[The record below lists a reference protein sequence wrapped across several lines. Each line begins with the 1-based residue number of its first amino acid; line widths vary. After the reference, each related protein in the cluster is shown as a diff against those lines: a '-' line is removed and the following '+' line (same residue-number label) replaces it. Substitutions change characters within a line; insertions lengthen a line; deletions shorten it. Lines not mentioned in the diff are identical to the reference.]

1 MGSRPLRMK
10 VRWGCPPR
18 VLSPPPHRTQSWRPC
33 LPGQPWASGWRSTD
47 RPVPSPR
54 GWMIGFSERGAAH
67 NRALP
72 RCLSSRRCMR
82 SWRVC
87 GWPLS
92 RPEAARPPPP
102 SSLPSMAEWP
112 GGTRAFPRWRERS
125 QCTCAHETPPL
136 GGTVRISRPR
146 PVSWQPLSRPKL
158 TVLWARQPPPCTPWL
173 SCRFTKPRRSN
184 RCTRVVPTR
193 GWCRSCARRLTSLY
207 ERRKSRR
214 GPSGRRCPPWWSR
227 SAISGSTWQRWR
239 TSTRHAFS
247 TPPSPREGCS
257 ATPSRASPSS
267 SRRYSSRPRRSS
279 TSCPG
284 VMHHPPLPPGPG
296 LLSAHRRG
304 CPPASSR
311 AAPPQAEST
320 HRPVRRA
327 SRRRAAPPA
336 SQPGPKSSRKLTK
349 RPWHG
354 QPGDVGICSFSE
366 DGENSAAPS
375 PGGGPGGESSV
386 SFCFCSAAGP
396 RASGTHLLKERAIY
410 FSSGFSGPW
419 DDSVRRPASSF
430 SPTTHFASSQESTVR
445 GRHSSPR
452 TSGQSRSGPRE
463 FGEDASERTA
473 FCAIHPYSLS
483 LHHHRYVDCAVGAA
497 CTASG
502 GVAHAAQPVSLAHA
516 HNSTRLRDSVRQATS
531 QVQRRSR
538 DVGGSPERPCLA
550 RGDCCP
556 PGKGCN
562 RAGPSSR
569 DEAGVLQP
577 LLHCTQ
583 ERWWPSANPGSAS
596 LEPDFAQ
603 APVQDADAQAHDQ
616 MHSAPGLVCSDRPE
630 RRLLSRFDPSTTQTV
645 STVCVRRSGMAVQ
658 GPPLRA
664 LPVSP
669 CVHEGCRGRPYPV
682 TGSGRQDPQLPQRL
696 AYSSPIQRAVGWS
709 QGLGAPAPQ
718 PVGASGQLGKEQ
730 ALPCAEN
737 LFSRCGVRLGEY
749 DGTPHGG
756 TCPSSAELPEFLQRQ
771 ECGTTETVSEA
782 PGAYG
787 IRSCSHAA
795 RIASYETTS
804 ALATLPGPE
813 VGMAPRYTA
822 SRYLPTVSPLPQPLD
837 RPCLSTGRG
846 APRTSVPAYCCHN
859 RCLQHGL
866 GRYMQRAGS
875 LGALDRAPTA
885 LAHQL
890 PARSAFSLAAVP
902 ATAVGQ
908 ARASPHGQHCGG
920 LVYQPA
926 GGYTI
931 TPHVTAHPPSPPLES
946 HAVQVTAC
954 CSHPGAAQSCGRRA
968 LTTAHVPRRAA
979 TPSRDD
985 PADLE
990 SIRGSSG
997 RPVCLPRVL
1006 PLPAVLLPDR
1016 GPPRHRR
1023 TGTQLASGL
1032 TQVCVSPSEPTRT
1045 DTVQAQGGR
1054 WAGPA
1059 GCAPLA
1065 HPDLVSRTHFP
1076 RNSTSLVHSSEEVP
1090 PFSGAR
1096 HHMAPASKSMEP
1108 PCVAPG
1114 RDVADLSGLPP
1125 AVVET
1130 IIQAR
1135 APSTRQT
1142 YALKWSLFATW
1153 CSSRREDPRRCTI
1166 GVVLSFLQERLERR
1180 LSPSTLK
1187 VYVAAIA
1194 AHHDAVDG
1202 RSLGKHDLIVRFLK
1216 GARRMNPSRP
1226 PLVPSWDLSIVLAGL
1241 QRGPFEPLDSVELK
1255 FLSLKTALL
1264 TALTSI
1270 KRVGDLQAFSV
1281 SEECLVFG
1289 PVYSHVVLRPRPGY
1303 VPKVPTTPFRDQ
1315 VVNLQALPSEEADPA
1330 LALLCPVRALRIY
1343 VTRTRSVR
1351 SSEQLFVCHG
1361 GQQKGKAVSKQRL
1374 AHWIVEAVA
1383 LAYQSQGEP
1392 CPLGV
1397 RAHSTRSVASS
1408 HALAHGA
1415 SLADICRAAGWATP
1429 NTFARFYNLRVE
1441 PVSSRVLGK

>member
-1 MGSRPLRMK
+1 MLEFALSQETARTAPLLPPVEGREENLLFSFVSVPPLVQGPAVPTFSKKEQFPFPPGSQVHGTTVCDAL
-10 VRWGCPPR
+10 
-18 VLSPPPHRTQSWRPC
+18 PPH
-33 LPGQPWASGWRSTD
+33 
-47 RPVPSPR
+47 
-54 GWMIGFSERGAAH
+54 
-67 NRALP
+67 
-72 RCLSSRRCMR
+72 
-82 SWRVC
+82 
-87 GWPLS
+87 
-92 RPEAARPPPP
+92 
-102 SSLPSMAEWP
+102 
-112 GGTRAFPRWRERS
+112 
-125 QCTCAHETPPL
+125 
-136 GGTVRISRPR
+136 SRPR
-146 PVSWQPLSRPKL
+146 PILPVAKRVRFGDDIPPHAPLASPVRDPGSS
-158 TVLWARQPPPCTPWL
+158 VRMPQNAPPSVPSTPTP
-173 SCRFTKPRRSN
+173 F
-184 RCTRVVPTR
+184 RCTTT
-193 GWCRSCARRLTSLY
+193 GTS
-207 ERRKSRR
+207 
-214 GPSGRRCPPWWSR
+214 
-227 SAISGSTWQRWR
+227 
-239 TSTRHAFS
+239 
-247 TPPSPREGCS
+247 
-257 ATPSRASPSS
+257 
-267 SRRYSSRPRRSS
+267 
-279 TSCPG
+279 
-284 VMHHPPLPPGPG
+284 
-296 LLSAHRRG
+296 
-304 CPPASSR
+304 
-311 AAPPQAEST
+311 
-320 HRPVRRA
+320 
-327 SRRRAAPPA
+327 
-336 SQPGPKSSRKLTK
+336 
-349 RPWHG
+349 
-354 QPGDVGICSFSE
+354 
-366 DGENSAAPS
+366 N
-375 PGGGPGGESSV
+375 
-386 SFCFCSAAGP
+386 
-396 RASGTHLLKERAIY
+396 
-410 FSSGFSGPW
+410 
-419 DDSVRRPASSF
+419 
-430 SPTTHFASSQESTVR
+430 
-445 GRHSSPR
+445 
-452 TSGQSRSGPRE
+452 
-463 FGEDASERTA
+463 
-473 FCAIHPYSLS
+473 
-483 LHHHRYVDCAVGAA
+483 CAVGAA

-516 HNSTRLRDSVRQATS
+516 NNSTRLRDSVRQATS

-577 LLHCTQ
+577 LLHRTQ

-596 LEPDFAQ
+596 LEPGFAQ

-630 RRLLSRFDPSTTQTV
+630 GCLLSRSDPSVTQTV
-645 STVCVRRSGMAVQ
+645 
-658 GPPLRA
+658 
-664 LPVSP
+664 
-669 CVHEGCRGRPYPV
+669 
-682 TGSGRQDPQLPQRL
+682 
-696 AYSSPIQRAVGWS
+696 
-709 QGLGAPAPQ
+709 
-718 PVGASGQLGKEQ
+718 
-730 ALPCAEN
+730 
-737 LFSRCGVRLGEY
+737 CGVRLGEY

-795 RIASYETTS
+795 RIASYETSS

-822 SRYLPTVSPLPQPLD
+822 SRYLPAVSPLPQPLD

-890 PARSAFSLAAVP
+890 PGAVGSAFSLAAVP

-931 TPHVTAHPPSPPLES
+931 TPHVTARPPSPPLES

-954 CSHPGAAQSCGRRA
+954 CSHPGAAQSCGRRT
-968 LTTAHVPRRAA
+968 LTTAHVPRRVA

-997 RPVCLPRVL
+997 RLVCLPRVL

-1032 TQVCVSPSEPTRT
+1032 TQVCVSPSEPTHT

-1054 WAGPA
+1054 GAGPA

-1076 RNSTSLVHSSEEVP
+1076 RDSTSLAHSSEEGP

-1096 HHMAPASKSMEP
+1096 HHMVPSSRSMEP

-1114 RDVADLSGLPP
+1114 RDAADLSGLPP

-1166 GVVLSFLQERLERR
+1166 GVVLSFL
-1180 LSPSTLK
+1180 
-1187 VYVAAIA
+1187 
-1194 AHHDAVDG
+1194 
-1202 RSLGKHDLIVRFLK
+1202 FLFFPV
-1216 GARRMNPSRP
+1216 GA
-1226 PLVPSWDLSIVLAGL
+1226 
-1241 QRGPFEPLDSVELK
+1241 
-1255 FLSLKTALL
+1255 
-1264 TALTSI
+1264 
-1270 KRVGDLQAFSV
+1270 
-1281 SEECLVFG
+1281 
-1289 PVYSHVVLRPRPGY
+1289 
-1303 VPKVPTTPFRDQ
+1303 
-1315 VVNLQALPSEEADPA
+1315 
-1330 LALLCPVRALRIY
+1330 
-1343 VTRTRSVR
+1343 
-1351 SSEQLFVCHG
+1351 
-1361 GQQKGKAVSKQRL
+1361 
-1374 AHWIVEAVA
+1374 
-1383 LAYQSQGEP
+1383 
-1392 CPLGV
+1392 
-1397 RAHSTRSVASS
+1397 
-1408 HALAHGA
+1408 
-1415 SLADICRAAGWATP
+1415 
-1429 NTFARFYNLRVE
+1429 
-1441 PVSSRVLGK
+1441 

>member
-1 MGSRPLRMK
+1 MDGPFHGQKPLVRLLRP
-10 VRWGCPPR
+10 
-18 VLSPPPHRTQSWRPC
+18 HY
-33 LPGQPWASGWRSTD
+33 
-47 RPVPSPR
+47 
-54 GWMIGFSERGAAH
+54 
-67 NRALP
+67 
-72 RCLSSRRCMR
+72 
-82 SWRVC
+82 
-87 GWPLS
+87 
-92 RPEAARPPPP
+92 
-102 SSLPSMAEWP
+102 
-112 GGTRAFPRWRERS
+112 PRWRSGQGVRGHS
-125 QCTCAHETPPL
+125 P
-136 GGTVRISRPR
+136 GGESGRGAFVPTKRRHLEEPS
-146 PVSWQPLSRPKL
+146 
-158 TVLWARQPPPCTPWL
+158 WL

-257 ATPSRASPSS
+257 ATPSRASPCS

-296 LLSAHRRG
+296 LSLPVAVGALLRPPEPLRPRPNRHIGRCVKPLARR
-304 CPPASSR
+304 PSQAPSR
-311 AAPPQAEST
+311 PG
-320 HRPVRRA
+320 
-327 SRRRAAPPA
+327 SRR
-336 SQPGPKSSRKLTK
+336 
-349 RPWHG
+349 
-354 QPGDVGICSFSE
+354 
-366 DGENSAAPS
+366 
-375 PGGGPGGESSV
+375 
-386 SFCFCSAAGP
+386 
-396 RASGTHLLKERAIY
+396 
-410 FSSGFSGPW
+410 SGP
-419 DDSVRRPASSF
+419 DAGNPEMLEFALSQETARTAPLLPPVEGREENLLFRFVSVPPLVQGPAVPTFSKKEQFPFPPGSQVHGTTVCDALPPHSRSL

-516 HNSTRLRDSVRQATS
+516 HNSTRLRDSVCQATS

-577 LLHCTQ
+577 LLHRTQ

-596 LEPDFAQ
+596 LEPGFAQ

-630 RRLLSRFDPSTTQTV
+630 GRLLSRFDPSATQTV
-645 STVCVRRSGMAVQ
+645 FTVCVRRSGMAVQ

-682 TGSGRQDPQLPQRL
+682 TGSGRQDPQLPRRL
-696 AYSSPIQRAVGWS
+696 AYSSPIQRAVGRS

-822 SRYLPTVSPLPQPLD
+822 SRYLPAVSPLPQPLD

-890 PARSAFSLAAVP
+890 PGAVGSAFSLAAVP

-931 TPHVTAHPPSPPLES
+931 TPHVTARPPSPPLES

-954 CSHPGAAQSCGRRA
+954 CSHPRAAQSCGRRA
-968 LTTAHVPRRAA
+968 LTTAHVPRRMA

-1032 TQVCVSPSEPTRT
+1032 TQVCVSPSEPTCT

-1054 WAGPA
+1054 GAGPA
-1059 GCAPLA
+1059 GCAPLD

-1076 RNSTSLVHSSEEVP
+1076 RDSTSLAHSSEEGP

-1096 HHMAPASKSMEP
+1096 HHMAPASRSMEP

-1114 RDVADLSGLPP
+1114 RDAADLSGLPP

>member
-47 RPVPSPR
+47 RPVPSPH
-54 GWMIGFSERGAAH
+54 GWTIGFSERGAAH

-82 SWRVC
+82 SWRVR

-102 SSLPSMAEWP
+102 SSLPSTAEWP

-125 QCTCAHETPPL
+125 RCTCAHETPPL
-136 GGTVRISRPR
+136 GGTVRVSRPR

-158 TVLWARQPPPCTPWL
+158 TVLRARQPPPCTPWL

-239 TSTRHAFS
+239 TSTKHAFS

-284 VMHHPPLPPGPG
+284 VRHHPPLPPGPG
-296 LLSAHRRG
+296 LSLPVAVGALLRPPELLRPRPNRHIGRCVEPLAGERR
-304 CPPASSR
+304 PP
-311 AAPPQAEST
+311 
-320 HRPVRRA
+320 RP
-327 SRRRAAPPA
+327 
-336 SQPGPKSSRKLTK
+336 SQ
-349 RPWHG
+349 
-354 QPGDVGICSFSE
+354 
-366 DGENSAAPS
+366 APS
-375 PGGGPGGESSV
+375 RPGN
-386 SFCFCSAAGP
+386 
-396 RASGTHLLKERAIY
+396 R
-410 FSSGFSGPW
+410 
-419 DDSVRRPASSF
+419 
-430 SPTTHFASSQESTVR
+430 
-445 GRHSSPR
+445 
-452 TSGQSRSGPRE
+452 RSGPDAGNPEMLE
-463 FGEDASERTA
+463 FALSQETARTA
-473 FCAIHPYSLS
+473 PLLPPVEGREENLLFRFVSVPPLVQGPAVPTFSKKEQFPFPPGSQVHGTTVCDALPPHSRPRPILPVAKRVRFGDDIPPHAPLASPVRDPGSLVRMPQNAPPSVPSTLTPFRCTTTGTSIVPLEPLAQRLEAWLTLPSLS
-483 LHHHRYVDCAVGAA
+483 RWLTRTIRLGYAIQFARRPPKFNGVLETSVAVRNA
-497 CTASG
+497 
-502 GVAHAAQPVSLAHA
+502 
-516 HNSTRLRDSVRQATS
+516 R
-531 QVQRRSR
+531 
-538 DVGGSPERPCLA
+538 LA

-577 LLHCTQ
+577 LLHRTQ

-596 LEPDFAQ
+596 LEPGFAQ

-630 RRLLSRFDPSTTQTV
+630 GRLLSRFDPSATQTV

-682 TGSGRQDPQLPQRL
+682 TGSGRQDPQLPRRL
-696 AYSSPIQRAVGWS
+696 AYPSPIQRAVGRS

-822 SRYLPTVSPLPQPLD
+822 SRYLPAVSPLPQPLD

-890 PARSAFSLAAVP
+890 PGAVGSAFSLAAVP

-931 TPHVTAHPPSPPLES
+931 TPHVTARPPSPPLES

-968 LTTAHVPRRAA
+968 LTTAHVPRRVA

-1045 DTVQAQGGR
+1045 DIVQAQGGR
-1054 WAGPA
+1054 GAGPA

-1076 RNSTSLVHSSEEVP
+1076 RDSTSLAHSSEEGP

-1096 HHMAPASKSMEP
+1096 HHMAPASRSMEP

-1114 RDVADLSGLPP
+1114 QDAADLTGLPP

-1194 AHHDAVDG
+1194 AHHDAVNG

-1226 PLVPSWDLSIVLAGL
+1226 PLVPSWDLSIVLDRGAPL
-1241 QRGPFEPLDSVELK
+1241 SRWTQSSWSSCLLRQRSW
-1255 FLSLKTALL
+1255 
-1264 TALTSI
+1264 
-1270 KRVGDLQAFSV
+1270 
-1281 SEECLVFG
+1281 
-1289 PVYSHVVLRPRPGY
+1289 PRS
-1303 VPKVPTTPFRDQ
+1303 
-1315 VVNLQALPSEEADPA
+1315 LPSNGSGTS
-1330 LALLCPVRALRIY
+1330 R
-1343 VTRTRSVR
+1343 
-1351 SSEQLFVCHG
+1351 
-1361 GQQKGKAVSKQRL
+1361 
-1374 AHWIVEAVA
+1374 
-1383 LAYQSQGEP
+1383 
-1392 CPLGV
+1392 
-1397 RAHSTRSVASS
+1397 
-1408 HALAHGA
+1408 
-1415 SLADICRAAGWATP
+1415 
-1429 NTFARFYNLRVE
+1429 RFR
-1441 PVSSRVLGK
+1441 